1 MVLRAESTAMTSA
14 TWRHVVAWPG
24 PRMLLLLLLLSV
36 HTAADAATG
45 PTYAQ
50 RLQLASRLTR
60 GATADPTSS
69 LTAPDVVN
77 LLTLSSATVQQA
89 VLASATTLS
98 SPSSTGS
105 SSDVGAGASGAEV
118 CANDTI
124 ATIMALTQRQMWA
137 VRMVD
142 AAGKPKPGI
151 LDGNFVWPGAYDMCF
166 SIRSDITGN
175 QSSQFSGQYCTATV
189 PIAPAP
195 QGSFFPIV
203 LSIGLCVPSTCSST
217 DMTSLLTDVFVLL
230 NTSLTVQ
237 VTCPEKDKPLDTKAK
252 VAIAICSVL
261 LAMMVAGTVLDILFI
276 QMPKWRS
283 QEVLAYIANGSDI
296 LDERQ
301 PLLHN
306 QPAKVFVPKPGFVS
320 KFLIAFSIYT
330 NGSKLLSTRQPP
342 GSLTCIHGIRFL
354 SMTWVVL
361 GHSFM
366 FPLSS
371 AENAGR
377 YLSAFI
383 QRWTAQAITS
393 ATVSVDSFF
402 ALSGLLVAY
411 LTLKEMKKRNG
422 KLNWFMFYFHR
433 FWRLTPAYM
442 LVIMVYTCLSP
453 YWGDGPLWPAT
464 LGDRDNCNSY
474 WWRNLLY
481 INNLVHTEQMCLGQS
496 WYLANDMQFY
506 ILSPLILLPLFYL
519 PLLGLG
525 SAMVFMLVSAI
536 TPGILTMRDSLPP
549 GIVAKID
556 GNFTNTMDYM
566 DFYVKPYNRMGPYV
580 VGMLAGYF
588 LYRNDCRLKIN
599 KIVNLCAW
607 AVAAA
612 CALAVL
618 YGLYGASTGSPVTLA
633 TSAFYNAVQRHV
645 WGACVCWVVVA
656 CVTGN
661 GGFVNTILSWPAFVP
676 LSRLTYCIY
685 LLHLMMM
692 ELYLLNSDTTFYM
705 NDINVVMFF
714 LSILVVSYMAATV
727 ASLAFEAP
735 MMGLEKVLLHR
746 ETPDEASKADVQS
759 R

>member
-1 MVLRAESTAMTSA
+1 
-14 TWRHVVAWPG
+14 
-24 PRMLLLLLLLSV
+24 MLLLLLLLSV

-189 PIAPAP
+189 PIAPFKNTDDFPWQAP

-402 ALSGLLVAY
+402 ALRTQTTAY
-411 LTLKEMKKRNG
+411 
-422 KLNWFMFYFHR
+422 FAH
-433 FWRLTPAYM
+433 
-442 LVIMVYTCLSP
+442 C
-453 YWGDGPLWPAT
+453 AT
-464 LGDRDNCNSY
+464 LYS
-474 WWRNLLY
+474 
-481 INNLVHTEQMCLGQS
+481 
-496 WYLANDMQFY
+496 
-506 ILSPLILLPLFYL
+506 L